1 MSIRVQIP
9 APLRSL
15 TGGSDEVQVEAGD
28 VGALVEALEAKH
40 KGLKD
45 RLCDP
50 AGELRAYVRVF
61 VNVKKHEGKTYDFD
75 AHFKRFAERI
85 VKKGHYRSLAEIK
98 ALAGKAGRDDSSGY
112 GRCCGRGEF
121 HEGLLSGPGTGRA
134 DGLTWG
140 GRTAFASHRRRR
152 RWRWWPTR

>member
-15 TGGSDEVQVEAGD
+15 TGGADEVQVEAGD

-50 AGELRAYVRVF
+50 TGELRAYVRVF
-61 VNVKKHEGKTYDFD
+61 VNEEDVRFLDGKKT
-75 AHFKRFAERI
+75 
-85 VKKGHYRSLAEIK
+85 
-98 ALAGKAGRDDSSGY
+98 ALKAGDTVAIVPAIAG
-112 GRCCGRGEF
+112 
-121 HEGLLSGPGTGRA
+121 
-134 DGLTWG
+134 G
-140 GRTAFASHRRRR
+140 GR
-152 RWRWWPTR
+152 